1 MIAVAG
7 AGALFSALLC
17 LILDERTAGALWLP
31 HGDAA
36 RLRDRTG
43 RYKRIADMV
52 EIRPVQTAAE
62 ERVRSAFDR

>member
-1 MIAVAG
+1 MGFHHIRDG
-7 AGALFSALLC
+7 IRFC
-17 LILDERTAGALWLP
+17 LE
-31 HGDAA
+31 